1 MLTTGLRCAQ
11 GAPTILKQSSTNWKL
26 YRDKPEPV
34 NTTRRQ
40 PNSQQDTTPW
50 LLEDRAGNLT
60 HKGQLEGGI
69 NPDNYFLLVK
79 QHGSFTAHPLAA
91 WYNFKPPPRRVA
103 MSLEEAEAEMEKKH
117 NSHFSGTS
125 RLGQAIARNEGM
137 DDSASIASRQAG
149 FLPVRNLRY
158 ICPCLCNLCKLSM
171 CYYKV
176 PGEDKASQSKVH
188 HGTARSIPFQAV
200 PIKHTIKRRGTT
212 SPFESH

>member
-1 MLTTGLRCAQ
+1 MLHHFQ
-11 GAPTILKQSSTNWKL
+11 GAPAILKQSSTDWKL

-34 NTTRRQ
+34 NPRRRQ
-40 PNSQQDTTPW
+40 PSSQRDTTPW

-137 DDSASIASRQAG
+137 ADSARCRQQQCWHDRMFYG
-149 FLPVRNLRY
+149 CLQYHLHVRNLRY
-158 ICPCLCNLCKLSM
+158 VFLSSVT
-171 CYYKV
+171 Y
-176 PGEDKASQSKVH
+176 GS
-188 HGTARSIPFQAV
+188 
-200 PIKHTIKRRGTT
+200 
-212 SPFESH
+212 